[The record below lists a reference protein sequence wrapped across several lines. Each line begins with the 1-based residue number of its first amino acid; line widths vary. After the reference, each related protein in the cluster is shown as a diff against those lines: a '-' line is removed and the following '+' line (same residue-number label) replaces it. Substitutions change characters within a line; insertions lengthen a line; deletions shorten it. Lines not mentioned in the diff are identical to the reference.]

1 MKVSLI
7 MTVLAVFF
15 FLGGLN
21 AQEYSSVSESRK
33 ESIRSILN
41 YRYKGGFYTFEK
53 HFNTTVTYPE
63 SAKLNCRIGICVV
76 SLKIDCDGEIVEV
89 TLKNPL
95 KLGIDEEITNFINST
110 TGNWNTCTDDKY
122 TKFDVPIQFRLR
134 GVETNSTDAVLIVED
149 EPILGQ
155 TCFGD
160 EYYIEKVEKLMEKK
174 KGKKVLQYLHHLI
187 RRNPYNTDYYEM
199 QKEALSYQ
207 KN

>member
-1 MKVSLI
+1 MA
-7 MTVLAVFF
+7 VLAA
-15 FLGGLN
+15 FLILSGLN

-33 ESIRSILN
+33 ESIRSILD

-53 HFNTTVTYPE
+53 HFNSTVTFPE
-63 SAKLNCRIGICVV
+63 TANLNCRIGICVA
-76 SLKIDCDGEIVEV
+76 SMNIDCNGEIVEV

-110 TGNWNTCTDDKY
+110 TGKWNTCTDNKY
-122 TKFDVPIQFRLR
+122 TKFDIPIQFTIR
-134 GVETNSTDAVLIVED
+134 GIETNSTDAVLIVVAD
-149 EPILGQ
+149 PLPGQ
-155 TCFGD
+155 TCFDD

-187 RRNPYNTDYYEM
+187 RRNPYNTEYYEM